1 MKRYISRIVLGV
13 IVIAV
18 LIVSFWFNGSPQITH
33 QRTDTEV
40 IPGVTERA
48 EQTENENSDIT
59 SDNNGDKSDV
69 DLKENDAV
77 SEDKTTHSEALPEEE
92 TQPFEPPGA
101 VETDKPKN
109 DNTSDKGL
117 YCTLSVRC
125 DTILDNMSMLKP
137 EKKEL
142 IPVDGVI
149 LSERQVEFFEGETVF
164 NLLKRELKKNKI
176 HMEFVNTPVYNSA
189 YIEGIANIYEY
200 DCGELSGWMYR
211 VNGIF
216 PNYGCSQYK
225 LSSGDKVEWLYSCNL
240 GADIG
245 GKYLSGG
252 GQKDE

>member
-18 LIVSFWFNGSPQITH
+18 LIVSFWFNCSPQITH
-33 QRTDTEV
+33 LRTDTEV
-40 IPGVTERA
+40 IPGVTEGA

-77 SEDKTTHSEALPEEE
+77 SKDKTTHSEALPEEE
-92 TQPFEPPGA
+92 TQPSEPPGA

-142 IPVDGVI
+142 IPADGVI
-149 LSERQVEFFEGETVF
+149 LSERQVEFFKGETVF

-245 GKYLSGG
+245 GEYLSGG